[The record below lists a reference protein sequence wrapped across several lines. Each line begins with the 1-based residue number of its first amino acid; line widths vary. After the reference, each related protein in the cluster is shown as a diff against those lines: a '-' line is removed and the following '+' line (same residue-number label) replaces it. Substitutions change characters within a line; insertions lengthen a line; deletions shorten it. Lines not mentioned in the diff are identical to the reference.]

1 MFPTYRNLQK
11 TSLTGEL
18 LTNVYNGGTVNSEF
32 EAMTG
37 FSVSY
42 LPSEYMPYQR
52 CLRPNFYSI
61 NSFLESSGYDSL
73 AIHPFE
79 KTNYNRN
86 AAYEYMDFDKTVWE
100 DDFDANADRMRGY
113 ISDHA
118 LTEKIIE
125 RI

>member
-1 MFPTYRNLQK
+1 M
-11 TSLTGEL
+11 
-18 LTNVYNGGTVNSEF
+18 
-32 EAMTG
+32 
-37 FSVSY
+37 
-42 LPSEYMPYQR
+42 
-52 CLRPNFYSI
+52 
-61 NSFLESSGYDSL
+61 ESSGYDSL

-118 LTEKIIE
+118 LTEKLLKNIKSI
-125 RI
+125 RQKVILLGLIFQYQCKIMVDIGKVH

>member
-52 CLRPNFYSI
+52 CLRPNFI
-61 NSFLESSGYDSL
+61 Q
-73 AIHPFE
+73 
-79 KTNYNRN
+79 
-86 AAYEYMDFDKTVWE
+86 
-100 DDFDANADRMRGY
+100 
-113 ISDHA
+113 
-118 LTEKIIE
+118 LTAFGK
-125 RI
+125 